1 MDSTLTD
8 EQREIRDWVRTF
20 VRKELLLLEPEVL
33 TRERAHEPAFA
44 PGEHAALGDL
54 GGNRGS
60 RSQARPPA
68 TRARRS
74 CPGRYQQ
81 DSGWP
86 GAWPRRRCLP
96 P

>member
-8 EQREIRDWVRTF
+8 EQRDIRDWVRTF

-44 PGEHAALGDL
+44 RASTRRSATWGEPGVALASAAPGYPGEEELL
-54 GGNRGS
+54 
-60 RSQARPPA
+60 
-68 TRARRS
+68 
-74 CPGRYQQ
+74 GRYQQ